1 MGGIFYVTGAL
12 ADGTVTTAK
21 LAADAVTTAKIA
33 DDAIT
38 NAKMANNAVDDAVIA
53 ALAVTTPK
61 IADQAVTLAKLPHG
75 TSSNDGKFLRAN
87 NGADPT
93 FETVSGTTINNN
105 ANNRLITGSGTANTL
120 EAETN
125 IIFDG
130 TNLDSGATNDNSVKT
145 GTFRVNH
152 YTHSATNPIN
162 VIGCSSG
169 NGYNNVQIG
178 GSDTSFSG
186 TAATGIRFY
195 TAGNATTANGTLRGY
210 FDTSGN
216 LGISDG
222 NLVLAS
228 GHGIDFSATAN
239 SSGSVSTNG
248 EILDDYEEGTWTP
261 SAPITSNHSNLGTFR
276 YARYVKIGHVVHLWC
291 DCYQSSNNM
300 EIQAGWE
307 LHGFPFSVNSNGFLG
322 PANVGTFSYTS
333 SQSSY
338 IPNYI
343 DSGSGGYVYIHTH
356 DWTPLRHMWFYI
368 CYNTTA

>member
-1 MGGIFYVTGAL
+1 
-12 ADGTVTTAK
+12 
-21 LAADAVTTAKIA
+21 
-33 DDAIT
+33 
-38 NAKMANNAVDDAVIA
+38 
-53 ALAVTTPK
+53 
-61 IADQAVTLAKLPHG
+61 
-75 TSSNDGKFLRAN
+75 
-87 NGADPT
+87 
-93 FETVSGTTINNN
+93 
-105 ANNRLITGSGTANTL
+105 
-120 EAETN
+120 
-125 IIFDG
+125 
-130 TNLDSGATNDNSVKT
+130 
-145 GTFRVNH
+145 
-152 YTHSATNPIN
+152 
-162 VIGCSSG
+162 
-169 NGYNNVQIG
+169 
-178 GSDTSFSG
+178 
-186 TAATGIRFY
+186 
-195 TAGNATTANGTLRGY
+195 
-210 FDTSGN
+210 
-216 LGISDG
+216 
-222 NLVLAS
+222 AS